1 MRWRVVVSAALLLGT
16 LGTGLWCRAE
26 VATHCRRVEQLAIRV
41 QDDLENIT
49 ALDQALGLCE
59 ARLPFLSSLLN
70 HEVLEQVGTCLARA
84 KGCLSAGDR
93 AGCLEQLDAVL
104 YLLDDIREYDDI
116 NWKNLL

>member
-1 MRWRVVVSAALLLGT
+1 MRWRVVVAAALLLGT

-26 VATHCRRVEQLAIRV
+26 VAAHCRRVEELTTRV
-41 QDDLENIT
+41 QQDPENAA
-49 ALDQALGLCE
+49 ALDQALNLWE

-84 KGCLSAGDR
+84 RGCLSAGDR
-93 AGCLEQLDAVL
+93 AGCLEQLDAAL